1 MICDLHKSCGISYTT
16 YAAYKSHVHRC
27 HSSLLHS
34 TNEENFYSLTANNTQ
49 QLNMDP
55 NADVNIMN
63 DNVTINTINEDDED
77 DFSSDSIEADTCN
90 DDQQQQAT
98 NTDSQNLFKSSCNE
112 ESNISFISDI
122 QKSFALFILQLR
134 EEFYLP
140 KSTIN
145 SISNYIVILIN
156 HLELLFEQKTIRNDL
171 GNAKNISSSKSTSDS
186 NNDIIELKIV
196 KSTMKEVCRAVEAI
210 TYNEYEFINYCK
222 KYFKHSPPE
231 EVTISA
237 PSEDVKCGY
246 FVPIDQ
252 TLTSILRNQDTV
264 DQIFDSLTNPIG
276 VKKDRHKMFMVYFS
290 LEDFPD
296 QYRSQ
301 LEQIY
306 LVAVCESGILMDNA
320 KAKSF
325 FQPIIENLNRLQVEG
340 LFVNGQWIKFSFST
354 MVADNLAAH
363 QIGGFQASF
372 SNDHFCRRCLIG
384 YPKRN
389 LPRSTTKLAART
401 SIIHDDFVQQ
411 ISANPNQSP
420 LMGVAG
426 QSPLHDLIGFHS
438 TMSLLADLMHD
449 YLQGICPLVIMS
461 LLKEASSM
469 HSLTYARIQEQ
480 MENFQYGYFD
490 SRDRPPPIQ
499 IKHLQKDRISATVSQ
514 KLCLFRL
521 FPIIFN
527 DVIYT
532 LPSII
537 VYKQLREMIDLV
549 LSVPFRKLWL
559 PTLRDLWA
567 AFHQSMLNH
576 FPSKMTPRLHFCSEY
591 DKVINDYGPTIK
603 QWCTRYE
610 AFHSYFK
617 KISLRSNNYKNIP
630 KMLATRYRLKQTFIS
645 CRTVQLKTID
655 QTTVIQKVKN
665 NFFDNLMK
673 QTLIHHFGNISFSK
687 DLQQCKKFYNQ
698 NVEYHRG
705 SVYIMDFVN
714 VHETP
719 RFFQVVLILK
729 MNYKWWL
736 FVDLLETTCYNERFC
751 AWEIKSMNNYS
762 ILDPHRLRYFYKG
775 LDIYELENSSFVLFN
790 ARLTLY

>member
-1 MICDLHKSCGISYTT
+1 
-16 YAAYKSHVHRC
+16 
-27 HSSLLHS
+27 
-34 TNEENFYSLTANNTQ
+34 
-49 QLNMDP
+49 
-55 NADVNIMN
+55 
-63 DNVTINTINEDDED
+63 
-77 DFSSDSIEADTCN
+77 
-90 DDQQQQAT
+90 
-98 NTDSQNLFKSSCNE
+98 
-112 ESNISFISDI
+112 
-122 QKSFALFILQLR
+122 
-134 EEFYLP
+134 
-140 KSTIN
+140 
-145 SISNYIVILIN
+145 
-156 HLELLFEQKTIRNDL
+156 
-171 GNAKNISSSKSTSDS
+171 
-186 NNDIIELKIV
+186 
-196 KSTMKEVCRAVEAI
+196 
-210 TYNEYEFINYCK
+210 
-222 KYFKHSPPE
+222 
-231 EVTISA
+231 
-237 PSEDVKCGY
+237 
-246 FVPIDQ
+246 
-252 TLTSILRNQDTV
+252 
-264 DQIFDSLTNPIG
+264 
-276 VKKDRHKMFMVYFS
+276 
-290 LEDFPD
+290 
-296 QYRSQ
+296 
-301 LEQIY
+301 
-306 LVAVCESGILMDNA
+306 
-320 KAKSF
+320 
-325 FQPIIENLNRLQVEG
+325 
-340 LFVNGQWIKFSFST
+340 
-354 MVADNLAAH
+354 
-363 QIGGFQASF
+363 
-372 SNDHFCRRCLIG
+372 
-384 YPKRN
+384 
-389 LPRSTTKLAART
+389 
-401 SIIHDDFVQQ
+401 
-411 ISANPNQSP
+411 
-420 LMGVAG
+420 
-426 QSPLHDLIGFHS
+426 
-438 TMSLLADLMHD
+438 
-449 YLQGICPLVIMS
+449 
-461 LLKEASSM
+461 
-469 HSLTYARIQEQ
+469 